1 MNIERL
7 LRFAGVMVGLGLAG
21 GLLDCVA
28 KPLRG
33 GTGRGREKLEN
44 SPGAGA
50 VWGWLGGFRGLA
62 ADLLWLKMHARW
74 EVRDLGATEALIGFT
89 SGVDPRP
96 LYFWLNGARIVA
108 YDFPAWRIEADGGYK
123 AVPTHRQGAIDAEQ
137 AKRALVRIAEARKVL
152 PQSAELWVEQANIE
166 LNRLKDAG
174 AAAESYRQ
182 AALQPGAPYYA
193 ARLHGE
199 LLKRMGRKAEA
210 YAWLRA
216 RHPALPRE
224 EEAAA
229 WELVLGRIRELERE
243 LAIPRADV
251 YQPRHE

>member
-1 MNIERL
+1 
-7 LRFAGVMVGLGLAG
+7 MVLGIAG
-21 GLLDCVA
+21 GLLEGVA
-28 KPLRG
+28 KPLRR
-33 GTGRGREKLEN
+33 GTGHSNGTLVA

-50 VWGWLGGFRGLA
+50 LWGWLGGFRALA

-74 EVRDLGATEALIGFT
+74 EVRDRAAVEALIGFT

-96 LYFWLNGARIVA
+96 LYFWLNGARIFA
-108 YDFPAWRIEADGGYK
+108 YDFPAWRIEAEGGYR
-123 AVPTHRQGAIDAEQ
+123 AVTAERQRAIDAEQ
-137 AKRALVRIAEARKVL
+137 AKRAIVRIVEARKAH

-166 LNRLKDAG
+166 LNRLKDVG
-174 AAAESYRQ
+174 AAAESYRW

-199 LLKRMGRKAEA
+199 LLRRLGRKAEA

-216 RHPALPRE
+216 CHPALPRE
-224 EEAAA
+224 EEAAG